1 MKIVSKRRYERLL
14 IFPWFLQKINLT
26 NSRLNRIKP
35 LHVLSSILVYD
46 LFISQKKFALR
57 KSSVKNFVILYFLL
71 FIVNNS
77 HWFWQWGLIIYVFLI
92 LEKVVI
98 AGLFERIYCSQ
109 NFWKLIETFF
119 WVSNLKKFFPLL
131 RAIVTK

>member
-26 NSRLNRIKP
+26 NNRLNRIKP

-71 FIVNNS
+71 FIVNNF

-119 WVSNLKKFFPLL
+119 WASNLKKFLPLL